1 MSFSINPLQY
11 SDFEATSRIW
21 KQSFMQD
28 RQTQLKK
35 LGDVSYLRDD
45 PVGAHRRFVKDL
57 QRPTHVWAKAV
68 GEHGEFLGSLGIEFV
83 GFDAAEV
90 PRFDQALL
98 GTPPTLPDEDSTP
111 SAGKDEEKE
120 PISAEK
126 QRANEMIDKL
136 EAMENADWT
145 KWTAVF
151 SPPGSRTIV
160 PHRAHR
166 RPGAPGARDRL
177 PALAR
182 VGAGLADRA
191 GTYMW
196 VHSSEAGYRAYA
208 KAGFEVMGTLDVDLD
223 EWAPAGPV
231 EGGLWGHYLIRWMK
245 RMPRE
250 GGVSSSVD

>member
-98 GTPPTLPDEDSTP
+98 GTSPTLPDEDSTP

-120 PISAEK
+120 PISEEK

-136 EAMENADWT
+136 EAMENTNWT
-145 KWTAVF
+145 KWSAVF
-151 SPPGSRTIV
+151 SPPGSPTIV
-160 PHRAHR
+160 LTGLTVDPAHQGR
-166 RPGAPGARDRL
+166 GIGS
-177 PALAR
+177 ALLAW
-182 VGAGLADRA
+182 GAGLADRA

-208 KAGFEVMGTLDVDLD
+208 KAGFKVEGTLDVDLD

-231 EGGLWGHYLIRWMK
+231 EGGLGCHYLIRWMK

-250 GGVSSSVD
+250 GGVSSSVEA